1 MSGAQSSLLSFPG
14 PGARGSRLVAL
25 WVTEMESCQGYHG
38 GTLRYGWLAAS
49 CLDNAAEQRMPV
61 DVVPVEPFPDR
72 VSVVSR
78 RASMKRR
85 ACCSGLCG
93 GLCWSLGSPVG
104 STDRTSSARA
114 GRGRTRESWSV
125 DGARYKCREVG
136 GRKSKWA
143 MEGCW
148 THTADRGLDHAQSAG
163 SWGAR
168 IPCRP
173 FATKMRVQGGVV
185 APCFAQLRVCL
196 SGRCVAWC
204 GVN

>member
-38 GTLRYGWLAAS
+38 GTLRYGSLAAS
-49 CLDNAAEQRMPV
+49 CLNNAAEQRMPV

-72 VSVVSR
+72 VSIVSR

-93 GLCWSLGSPVG
+93 GLCWSLGSPAG

-114 GRGRTRESWSV
+114 GRGRAEKAGRWTEHGTNVAKWEAGKANGPWRDAGPTQRTAGWTTLNRP
-125 DGARYKCREVG
+125 GLG
-136 GRKSKWA
+136 G
-143 MEGCW
+143 
-148 THTADRGLDHAQSAG
+148 QG
-163 SWGAR
+163 SPA
-168 IPCRP
+168 
-173 FATKMRVQGGVV
+173 
-185 APCFAQLRVCL
+185 
-196 SGRCVAWC
+196 GRCACRAAWLHLALPSLEFVSVADA
-204 GVN
+204 